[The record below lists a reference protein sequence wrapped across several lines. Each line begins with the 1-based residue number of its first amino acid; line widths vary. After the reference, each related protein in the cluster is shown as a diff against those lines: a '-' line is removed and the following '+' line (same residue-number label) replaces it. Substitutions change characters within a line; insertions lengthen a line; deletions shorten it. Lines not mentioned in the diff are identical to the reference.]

1 MTNTQ
6 KKIFVSA
13 GEFSG
18 SMYVSGVLQSLL
30 KSHPDLILEG
40 IGGDELKKIG
50 VNILHNSDDWG
61 SIGIVEA
68 LKRWKLIAINFQVQ
82 KYLEQSMPDLIL
94 LVDYPGFNM
103 HLARKAKKLGI
114 PSIYVF
120 PPRKFCVEPDRL
132 TDAVQ
137 NIKRVAA
144 EFQPTYDCYE
154 KAGARVDFVG
164 HPMLDLLPIDQPSEL
179 RQKLGYSSDDF
190 IVLLMPGSRAQE
202 INLLLPL
209 YEETVQKVYDSKK
222 QLKFVLLGAN
232 NFESQQDIKADLE
245 SIHNGLEKY
254 GVDIDLCWSNRFELM
269 QIADLA
275 LVTSGTATMELTVY
289 GVPMVICYKVSKLTE
304 VLAKFFNKL
313 PKFIGLPNLL
323 ANDMIVSEFV
333 QENAN
338 ANALS
343 QEMLQL
349 IDDQNKRSQ
358 LRHQLLEIKE
368 KMGSRGALSRIETMI
383 LEELHLNA

>member
-1 MTNTQ
+1 MTNQ
-6 KKIFVSA
+6 RKKIFVSA

-18 SMYVSGVLQSLL
+18 SMYVSGVLQSML
-30 KSHPDLILEG
+30 KSHPDLVLEG

-50 VNILHNSDDWG
+50 VNVLHNSDDWG

-68 LKRWKLIAINFQVQ
+68 LKRWKLIAINFQVRR
-82 KYLEQSMPDLIL
+82 YLEQSKPDLVL

-103 HLARKAKKLGI
+103 HLARTAKKLGI

-120 PPRKFCVEPDRL
+120 PPRKFCIEPDRL

-144 EFQPTYDCYE
+144 EFQPTFDCYKE
-154 KAGARVDFVG
+154 AGARVDFVG
-164 HPMLDLLPIDQPSEL
+164 HPMLDLLPVNEPAEL
-179 RQKLGYSSDDF
+179 REKLGYSSDDF
-190 IVLLMPGSRAQE
+190 VILLMPGSRAQE

-209 YEETVQKVYDSKK
+209 YEETVQKMFDSKK

-232 NFESQQDIKADLE
+232 NFESQTDIKSELE
-245 SIHNGLEKY
+245 AIHDGLEKY

-313 PKFIGLPNLL
+313 PKYIGLPNLL
-323 ANDMIVSEFV
+323 ANEMVVSEFV

-338 ANALS
+338 ADILS
-343 QEMLQL
+343 KEMLEL
-349 IDDQNKRSQ
+349 IENEAKRKE
-358 LRHQLLEIKE
+358 LRNQLLEIKE
-368 KMGSRGALSRIETMI
+368 KMGSRGALARIEKMI
-383 LEELHLNA
+383 LEELDLIG